1 MIDNAI
7 PWSNVPVIPAPF
19 AADPFRALADAA
31 PDVVIVIDHQSTIRF
46 ANAAAERVFGYTPGE
61 LIGRSL
67 TILMPERLQAWHLA
81 GVRRYL
87 ETGRPRIPW
96 RLVEFT
102 GLHRDG
108 REIELD
114 LSWNAVEL
122 DGVGYFTGVVRP
134 RAQENLR
141 VAAERFRALV
151 EHSYDA
157 VVLLD
162 AAGVIQFA
170 SQSTA
175 TVLGYEPEQLVGR
188 QVLDLVHPEDRPHTE
203 SWLAA
208 LVGEPGR
215 SVRAEYR
222 ARHADGS
229 WRHMEGVGVNR
240 LKDPSVQAIVANF
253 RDVTDRIQAHAA
265 LHASEQRYA
274 LAARGANDGLWD
286 WDLETNRVYYSSR
299 WKTMLGYAE
308 GEIGDSPD
316 EWLHRVHPHDIGG
329 LRAAMDGHLTG
340 GVPHFEHEHRMLHK
354 GGVYVWVV
362 ARGLALRDLARGP
375 VRMAGSQTDIS
386 DRKEA
391 EFRLREQATRDALT
405 DLPNRAL
412 FTELLTQA
420 IEHAHRDAGYRFA
433 VLFLDLDRFK
443 IVNDS
448 LGHLVGDQFLIAIAH
463 RIEHCLR
470 PRDTVAR
477 LGGDEFAVLLNGVA
491 GAEDPTAVARR
502 IETALARP
510 FEIDGHEVF
519 TTVSIGITESSVG
532 YARGEDVLRD
542 ADLALYRAKAAGR
555 SRYQVFD
562 AAMHADAMAQL
573 ELETA
578 LRRAELRG
586 ELLLHYQPIV
596 ALRDRRIAGFEALVR
611 WQHPNRGLL
620 PPSEFIPLAEETGLI
635 VSIGRWVLREA
646 CRQMAEWLQGRPQA
660 PGLSVSVNVAATQL
674 LQADFLDSL
683 RSVLDETGL
692 QAARLRL
699 ELTEGTLM
707 RDTDAASRLLSQLR
721 AQGVGILLD
730 DFGTGYSSLGYLY
743 SLPIDTLKIDR
754 SFVAAVDTSRQNSE
768 VLQAIEA
775 LARAFGIDLIAE
787 GVETEQQFT
796 ALLALRC
803 RLGQGFY
810 LAHPAPPETVTAWLA
825 QPGSQGSVR
834 LPPTTH

>member
-1 MIDNAI
+1 MR
-7 PWSNVPVIPAPF
+7 PLGTPAPF
-19 AADPFRALADAA
+19 ASDPFRALADAA
-31 PDVVIVIDHQSTIRF
+31 PDVVIVIDHESRIRF
-46 ANAAAERVFGYTPGE
+46 ANGAVGPVFGYQPEE
-61 LIGRSL
+61 LIGQSL
-67 TILMPERLQAWHLA
+67 TLLMPERLRERHLA
-81 GVRRYL
+81 AVRRYL
-87 ETGRPRIPW
+87 ETGRPHIPW

-102 GLHRDG
+102 GQHRDG

-114 LSWNAVEL
+114 LSWNAVEI
-122 DGVGYFTGVVRP
+122 DGAGYFTGVARP
-134 RAQENLR
+134 RAQDLLQ
-141 VAAERFRALV
+141 AL
-151 EHSYDA
+151 
-157 VVLLD
+157 
-162 AAGVIQFA
+162 
-170 SQSTA
+170 
-175 TVLGYEPEQLVGR
+175 
-188 QVLDLVHPEDRPHTE
+188 
-203 SWLAA
+203 
-208 LVGEPGR
+208 
-215 SVRAEYR
+215 
-222 ARHADGS
+222 
-229 WRHMEGVGVNR
+229 
-240 LKDPSVQAIVANF
+240 
-253 RDVTDRIQAHAA
+253 AA

-286 WDLETNRVYYSSR
+286 WDLDSNRVYYSSR
-299 WKTMLGYAE
+299 WKTMLGYSE
-308 GEIGDSPD
+308 DEIGDTPD
-316 EWLHRVHPHDIGG
+316 DWFRRVHPNDLVG
-329 LRAAMDGHLTG
+329 LRAAMDGHLNG

-354 GGVYVWVV
+354 RGVYVWVV
-362 ARGLALRDLARGP
+362 ARGLALRDPARGP
-375 VRMAGSQTDIS
+375 VRIAGSQTDIG

-412 FTELLTQA
+412 FTEILTQA
-420 IEHAHRDAGYRFA
+420 VEHAGRDAGYRFA

-477 LGGDEFAVLLNGVA
+477 LGGDEFAVLLDGVS
-491 GAEDPTAVARR
+491 GADDPTAVARR

-510 FEIDGHEVF
+510 FEIDGHEVY
-519 TTVSIGITESSVG
+519 TTVSIGITDSSVG
-532 YARGEDVLRD
+532 YTRGDDVLRD

-562 AAMHADAMAQL
+562 AAMHAEAMAQL

-578 LRRAELRG
+578 LRRAEHRG

-596 ALRDRRIAGFEALVR
+596 ALRDRRVSGFEALVR
-611 WQHPNRGLL
+611 WQHPQRGLL

-635 VSIGRWVLREA
+635 ASIGQWVLREA
-646 CRQMAEWLQGRPQA
+646 CRQMSEWTRARPGTA
-660 PGLSVSVNVAATQL
+660 GLSISVNVAASQL
-674 LQADFLDSL
+674 LQSDFLESL
-683 RSVLDETGL
+683 RGVLEDTGL
-692 QAARLRL
+692 QPPRLRL

-707 RDTDAASRLLSQLR
+707 RDTDAAGRLLAQLR

-754 SFVAAVDTSRQNSE
+754 SFVAAVDTNRQNSE

-775 LARAFGIDLIAE
+775 LARALGIDLIAE

-810 LAHPAPPETVTAWLA
+810 LAHPAPAEAVTGWLTQA
-825 QPGSQGSVR
+825 GEQAVLR
-834 LPPTTH
+834 LPPTH